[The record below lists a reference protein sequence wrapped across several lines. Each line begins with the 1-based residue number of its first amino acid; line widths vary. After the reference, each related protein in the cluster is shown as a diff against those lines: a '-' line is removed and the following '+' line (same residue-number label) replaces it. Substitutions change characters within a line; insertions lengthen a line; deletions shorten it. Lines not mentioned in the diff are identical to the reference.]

1 MNQERDRFSKRAVR
15 GLERG
20 GRVGMQAVWAGSDR
34 WMSVVVVLLG
44 AIFAAYACSAV
55 ALAQRDNTGKTVWDG
70 VYTPEQAIRGKKL
83 YETSCSECHLDTLQG
98 DGADVPALADATF
111 LDEWQDQPVDKLF
124 TRIRETMPQDSPSSL
139 TAQTYLDIL
148 AYTFQSNHFPPGTEE
163 LKRDADVLK
172 AITIKKTK

>member
-1 MNQERDRFSKRAVR
+1 MPVA
-15 GLERG
+15 
-20 GRVGMQAVWAGSDR
+20 
-34 WMSVVVVLLG
+34 VVLLG
-44 AIFAAYACSAV
+44 ATFAAYASSAV
-55 ALAQRDNTGKTVWDG
+55 ASAQKAGVGKTVWDG
-70 VYTPEQAIRGKKL
+70 VYTPEQATRGKKL
-83 YETSCSECHLDTLQG
+83 YETSCSECHQDTLQG
-98 DGADVPALADATF
+98 DGGDVPALADAAF

-148 AYTFQSNHFPPGTEE
+148 AYIFQSNHFPPGKEE

>member
-1 MNQERDRFSKRAVR
+1 MNQERDRFSK
-15 GLERG
+15 
-20 GRVGMQAVWAGSDR
+20 QAVQAGSDR

-44 AIFAAYACSAV
+44 AIFAAYAGSQVASAQK
-55 ALAQRDNTGKTVWDG
+55 ADAGKTVWDG
-70 VYTPEQAIRGKKL
+70 VCTPEQATRGKKL

-98 DGADVPALADATF
+98 DGADVPALADAAF

-148 AYTFQSNHFPPGTEE
+148 AYIFQSNHFPPGKEE